1 EEENRLKEV
10 HVREMLERQ
19 LIELKEDLQAIENEK
34 NKLNNQIDELKEQLQ
49 SKDKQIQIAEVGT

>member
-1 EEENRLKEV
+1 
-10 HVREMLERQ
+10 MLERQ

-49 SKDKQIQIAEVGT
+49 SKDKQIQIAEV

>member
-49 SKDKQIQIAEVGT
+49 SKDKQIQIAEVST

>member
-10 HVREMLERQ
+10 HVQEMLERQ